1 MHTDVHPVND
11 WATYNEIVVQASLI
25 VPESIVA
32 FYTTVTSGVDD
43 YEVAL
48 RVLEDMKKQTGL
60 DIPLLHYDASPGWSM
75 ATKPS
80 EAAKPSGGGV
90 SGSCE
95 VCDCRWTAGG
105 ANCGVDDGSRCFSCC
120 CK

>member
-1 MHTDVHPVND
+1 MHQDAKPLYD

-32 FYTTVTSGVDD
+32 FFTTITTGADH
-43 YEVAL
+43 YEVGL
-48 RVLEDMKKQTGL
+48 RVAQDMKEQTGL
-60 DIPLLHYDASPGWSM
+60 DIPLLHYDASSGWSM

-80 EAAKPSGGGV
+80 EDAKPSGGGV
-90 SGSCE
+90 SSSCAE
-95 VCDCRWTAGG
+95 CDCGWTANG
-105 ANCGVDDGSRCFSCC
+105 ANCGGDDGSHCYSCC